1 MPQTPVGRRTARTL
15 TAVSCAALLAA
26 CGGGDASP
34 GRADGASSSSAG
46 AARGDGSSPAD
57 GARGDA
63 PPPAGRDR
71 SASWPG
77 GGDDRDVVARRRV
90 SLRTPEDAPPSVR
103 PTADLLIRGLTVRGR
118 VATLRF
124 TAVVHG
130 WQWQVSSADRE
141 AGRRAPYAPTLYEIN
156 PGRNVDRVTASLVDP
171 VNLRR
176 HAPLQ
181 DSEGEELAGM
191 TWAAGGSGSGRPID
205 ASWMFAAPPADVDAV
220 DVQVGSWP
228 VFREVPVARR

>member
-1 MPQTPVGRRTARTL
+1 MHRTSAGRRTARAL

-26 CGGGDASP
+26 CGGGGGTPD
-34 GRADGASSSSAG
+34 RAGTGPSRA
-46 AARGDGSSPAD
+46 AD
-57 GARGDA
+57 GARGGD
-63 PPPAGRDR
+63 PSAGPDR
-71 SASWPG
+71 SAAWAG
-77 GGDDRDVVARRRV
+77 GTDDRDVVARRRV
-90 SLRTPEDAPPSVR
+90 ALGPPDDAPASVR

-130 WQWQVSSADRE
+130 WEWRASPTDAA
-141 AGRRAPYAPTLYEIN
+141 AGRRAPHPPSLYEIN
-156 PGRNVDRVTASLVDP
+156 PGANADAVAATLVDP

-181 DSEGEELAGM
+181 DSTGEELASM
-191 TWAAGGSGSGRPID
+191 TWARGGSGEGRPID
-205 ASWMFAAPPADVDAV
+205 ASWMFAAPPAGVDAV

-228 VFREVPVARR
+228 VFREVPVTRR